1 MQRHF
6 GVVQDPNGRAVANAT
21 VTVYTSGVA
30 NPLPVIY
37 QTTGSKTAPAVQDN
51 PMTTD
56 ALGNYGFA
64 APDGTYDIVISG
76 GGIPT
81 KTLPNIDL
89 FDGGITYPSPML
101 GTVTSVSFSAPA
113 MFSVGGSPVTGSG
126 TIVLGLATQVTNTIF
141 SGPASGADAAP
152 TFRSLVAND
161 LPNAGTAGT
170 YGAGNAIPV
179 ITTDA
184 KGRVTTVTTAA
195 PAPAWGAITGTLS
208 AQTDLQTALDGKAS
222 VGSVSVYTG
231 DVRWTISPTVQSGW
245 LLANGGTIGDASSS
259 SSERADAD
267 TQTLWE
273 LIWNSTNINDCPMYT
288 SAGVPQAKG
297 GSAAA
302 DYALHYRIA
311 LPDMIGRTVVGAGTG
326 TWAATFAADAGT
338 DVITLSRSYKNLQT
352 GTPLA
357 LTNSGGA
364 LPAGLSATTYYV
376 IRATD
381 SSCKLATSLAN
392 AIAGTF
398 VDITGAGTGTHT
410 ATMTLAAR
418 ISGELGGEENHGS
431 TIAETPA
438 HTHTVPSLVSG
449 GGGTMAILPQSSAS
463 AGAFAT
469 SSSGSSS
476 AHNNMQPYCGLYPFI
491 KL

>member
-1 MQRHF
+1 MQRYF
-6 GVVQDPNGRAVANAT
+6 DTVQDANGRAVAGAT

-37 QTTGSKTAPAVQDN
+37 QTTGSKTVPAVQNN

-56 ALGNYGFA
+56 PLGNFGFA

-81 KTLPNIDL
+81 KTLPNVNF

-113 MFSVGGSPVTGSG
+113 RFTVGGSPVTGSG
-126 TIVLGLATQVTNTIF
+126 TIVLTDATQAANLVF
-141 SGPASGADAAP
+141 SGPSSGAAAAP
-152 TFRSLVAND
+152 TFRALVTND
-161 LPNAGTAGT
+161 LPNYGTAGT
-170 YGAGNAIPV
+170 YGSASAVPIV
-179 ITTDA
+179 TTDA
-184 KGRVTTVTTAA
+184 KGRVTSITTAA

-208 AQTDLQTALDGKAS
+208 NQTDLQAALDAKAS
-222 VGSVSVYTG
+222 VGSVAVYTG
-231 DVRWTISPTVQSGW
+231 DVRWTISPTVQTGW
-245 LLANGGTIGDASSS
+245 LLSNGGTIGDALSSA
-259 SSERADAD
+259 SERANAD
-267 TQTLWE
+267 TQDLWE
-273 LIWNSTNINDCPMYT
+273 LIWNSTNINDCPMYD
-288 SAGVPQAKG
+288 SSGAPQAKG

-311 LPDMIGRTVVGAGTG
+311 LPSMIGRTVVGAGTG
-326 TWAATFAADAGT
+326 TWAATFTANAGT

-410 ATMTLAAR
+410 ATATLTAR
-418 ISGELGGEENHGS
+418 ISGELGGEETHGLLVS
-431 TIAETPA
+431 EIPA
-438 HTHTVPSLVSG
+438 HTHNIAVAFPLTG
-449 GGGTMAILPQSSAS
+449 GATGSDYDVATGPTATTS
-463 AGAFAT
+463 AGG
-469 SSSGSSS
+469 SG